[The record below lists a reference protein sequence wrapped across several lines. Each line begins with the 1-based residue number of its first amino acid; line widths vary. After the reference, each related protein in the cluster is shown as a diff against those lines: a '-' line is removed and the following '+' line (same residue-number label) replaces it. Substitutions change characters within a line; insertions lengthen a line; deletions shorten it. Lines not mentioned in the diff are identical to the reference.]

1 MSDPFD
7 PFDIDPPARDT
18 SEHAALVCRITLG
31 GAVLF
36 TVATLAALVFVALTI
51 AGDAAGYSRLTAFG
65 FLLSEAA
72 AATLLWV
79 IHTLTCPAH

>member
-1 MSDPFD
+1 MSNPFD
-7 PFDIDPPARDT
+7 PFDADPPMRDT

-31 GAVLF
+31 GALLF
-36 TVATLAALVFVALTI
+36 SAATIAALVFVALAVT
-51 AGDAAGYSRLTAFG
+51 DATAYSRLTAFG

-79 IHTLTCPAH
+79 IHTLICPSH